1 MKRTLLFLI
10 LCFVVIFMAGCSHR
24 KAYPEAMQQ
33 AVAVMNQY
41 PDSARRLLAPLES
54 TLRQEPEET
63 RIYYRLLTVK
73 ADYKCYIVEKSDS
86 AIRAVVNYYERHADP
101 AKLTEAYYYQGCV
114 NKDLGDAPKALHAF
128 QQAASTGADGKNYY
142 LLGRIYNEMG
152 MLYAY
157 QDLPQEALKAQRRAL
172 KYIKLAGD
180 TLNIPYILRDIG
192 RAYSKMAISDSSFTD
207 SAIVCYEKGLR
218 MAKRIRNKERER
230 FILTEIIYLY
240 TTKGRLKDA
249 HNALLSTNFGQTN
262 EDNRNV
268 SDITCGDY
276 YRDVG
281 QLDSSAYY
289 YKHSLRYNVIK
300 TRFGAFLGLSQIE
313 KQRGHYKEAMMYA
326 DSAQHYWE
334 KSSAQTNAEA
344 MARMTAVYNY
354 QQTMNRNAKL
364 EEANLRGD
372 VRSILLWAALVVV
385 ASVGVALFLY
395 TKKRSAEQRERAVKQ
410 LHAAEERYRR
420 SEAYVEENEKEIA
433 SLETQLATSAQE
445 RELMEMEI
453 EKYKALNRQQEA
465 LRELKRLADRSFS
478 RNPVC
483 QRFYQAARDKTVCL
497 DKSDWTALQKE
508 LDTAYTGFTGQ
519 LYAALSTI
527 KNQEIRLCC
536 LLKIKMTNKDM
547 AVLLGRT
554 PSAITRARENLAH
567 KMFGI
572 ADGSYLD
579 DFVENA

>member
-1 MKRTLLFLI
+1 
-10 LCFVVIFMAGCSHR
+10 
-24 KAYPEAMQQ
+24 
-33 AVAVMNQY
+33 
-41 PDSARRLLAPLES
+41 
-54 TLRQEPEET
+54 
-63 RIYYRLLTVK
+63 
-73 ADYKCYIVEKSDS
+73 
-86 AIRAVVNYYERHADP
+86 
-101 AKLTEAYYYQGCV
+101 
-114 NKDLGDAPKALHAF
+114 
-128 QQAASTGADGKNYY
+128 
-142 LLGRIYNEMG
+142 
-152 MLYAY
+152 
-157 QDLPQEALKAQRRAL
+157 
-172 KYIKLAGD
+172 
-180 TLNIPYILRDIG
+180 
-192 RAYSKMAISDSSFTD
+192 
-207 SAIVCYEKGLR
+207 
-218 MAKRIRNKERER
+218 
-230 FILTEIIYLY
+230 
-240 TTKGRLKDA
+240 
-249 HNALLSTNFGQTN
+249 
-262 EDNRNV
+262 
-268 SDITCGDY
+268 
-276 YRDVG
+276 
-281 QLDSSAYY
+281 
-289 YKHSLRYNVIK
+289 
-300 TRFGAFLGLSQIE
+300 
-313 KQRGHYKEAMMYA
+313 MYA

-334 KSSAQTNAEA
+334 KSSAQTNGEA

-372 VRSILLWAALVVV
+372 VRSILLWAALLVV

-420 SEAYVEENEKEIA
+420 SEAYVEENEKKIA

-445 RELMEMEI
+445 RESMEVEI

-508 LDTAYTGFTGQ
+508 LDTAYGGFTGQ

-527 KNQEIRLCC
+527 KNQELRLCC

>member
-1 MKRTLLFLI
+1 MKRFLI
-10 LCFVVIFMAGCSHR
+10 CLSVCVVLLVWAGCSHR

-128 QQAASTGADGKNYY
+128 QQAASAGADGKDYY

-157 QDLPQEALKAQRRAL
+157 QNLPQEALKAQRRAL
-172 KYIKLAGD
+172 SYIRISD
-180 TLNIPYILRDIG
+180 ILNVPYILRDIG
-192 RAYSKMAISDSSFTD
+192 RAFDVLSESDSALHYYGEGIKMAL
-207 SAIVCYEKGLR
+207 AQK
-218 MAKRIRNKERER
+218 NRER
-230 FILTEIIYLY
+230 ANVIRSEIVDLYLK
-240 TTKGRLKDA
+240 KGKIKEAQEALLATDLKDIDKIGWGV
-249 HNALLSTNFGQTN
+249 HYS
-262 EDNRNV
+262 
-268 SDITCGDY
+268 TCGDY
-276 YRDVG
+276 YKEVG
-281 QLDSSAYY
+281 QLDSAFYC
-289 YKHSLRYNVIK
+289 YKQSLQEQK
-300 TRFGAFLGLSQIE
+300 TIVRLGAFYGLSQIE

-420 SEAYVEENEKEIA
+420 SEAYVEENEKKIV

-445 RELMEMEI
+445 RESMEMEI

-508 LDTAYTGFTGQ
+508 LDTAYAGFTGQ